1 MKRSYLI
8 LMGLFL
14 VLLLGGTAGN
24 ALGFDIRGE
33 IVSSFLE
40 RLNLSQGD
48 TLIINVG
55 SGSGVIKGDIGR
67 IAKREAVDP
76 TVIAGKCAV
85 TETRET
91 SLLCEVLQTREEI
104 QLGDAVLFK
113 GLVSPPDAAFQQLVL
128 AAARSVV
135 APYPPSKEISVYV
148 YEIFD
153 DQGNVTGLSRRIKAE
168 LMEALKQKR
177 RISIAGNTSLKEVV
191 FYPVRDLT
199 WIADVNDVMTKTT
212 VDVLIT
218 GRYRME
224 GGNLQVTLY
233 KVDKNWGAREIT
245 VNNALQKGDEA
256 LASNIIVPYRPIE
269 KRDPVLCHVV
279 LRPQVV
285 TPSKEEKVDVVR
297 LEAGGNPFIAQA
309 LRKVNFNILSPID
322 LLVKVDELQLD
333 FGGKTHQVVN
343 LRQGVHRVTVSF
355 KRGYFSNDALLFT
368 SEQVLT
374 KEVLLDVTKSKSVV
388 VEVTADPVPHKTP
401 VFVNVYGYAERERQI
416 LRPISKVESDKVVE
430 TFKD

>member
-1 MKRSYLI
+1 MKRSYLT

-67 IAKREAVDP
+67 IAKRGAVDP
-76 TVIAGKCAV
+76 TDIAGKCAV

-168 LMEALKQKR
+168 LIEALKQKR
-177 RISIAGNTSLKEVV
+177 RISIAGNTSLKEIV

-199 WIADVNDVMTKTT
+199 WIADVKDVMTKTT

-224 GGNLQVTLY
+224 GGDLQVTLY
-233 KVDKNWGAREIT
+233 KVDKNWDAREIT
-245 VNNALQKGDEA
+245 VNNSLQKGDEV

-269 KRDPVLCHVV
+269 KRDPVVCHVV

-297 LEAGGNPFIAQA
+297 LEAGGNQQRRYAHSELGYQYLTPHWRAHGGA
-309 LRKVNFNILSPID
+309 
-322 LLVKVDELQLD
+322 DE
-333 FGGKTHQVVN
+333 
-343 LRQGVHRVTVSF
+343 R
-355 KRGYFSNDALLFT
+355 
-368 SEQVLT
+368 
-374 KEVLLDVTKSKSVV
+374 
-388 VEVTADPVPHKTP
+388 
-401 VFVNVYGYAERERQI
+401 
-416 LRPISKVESDKVVE
+416 RPS
-430 TFKD
+430 